1 MLEIDGRMGEGGG
14 QVLRTALG
22 LSLVTGRAFRI
33 DGIRGGRRRP
43 GLLRQHLTAVRVCA
57 EIGAARVEGAELG
70 STTLT
75 CEPTRLQPGRWT
87 AEVGSAGSAG
97 LVVQA
102 ALPGLLA
109 ATGSSV
115 LEVTGG
121 THNRGAPPFEFLD
134 LALWPVLRRMGAE
147 LSLEMTQPGFE
158 PAGGGHYRLE
168 VTGGQPLE
176 PLELE
181 DRGPLEAARAIVW
194 LSRLP
199 GHIVERETDELRR
212 RLDGMELD
220 VEVREV
226 EASGPGNAVVMV
238 LDFRHVTDVVTG
250 FGVRGVPAERVVAG
264 VIREVK
270 RRLRSNAAVGPHLAD
285 QLLVP
290 LAMAGGGSFTTLDP
304 TTHSTTN
311 ARVIE
316 RFLDVRIEIDSLA
329 RELWRVT
336 VERVC

>member
-1 MLEIDGRMGEGGG
+1 MLDIDGRMGEGGG

-43 GLLRQHLTAVRVCA
+43 GLLRQHLTAVRACA
-57 EIGAARVEGAELG
+57 EIGAARVEGADLG
-70 STTLT
+70 SATLIF
-75 CEPTRLQPGRWT
+75 EPTQVRPGRWT
-87 AEVGSAGSAG
+87 ADVGSAGSAG

-109 ATGSSV
+109 APGASV

-121 THNRGAPPFEFLD
+121 THNRAAPPFEFLD
-134 LALWPVLRRMGAE
+134 LALVPLLRRMGAE
-147 LSLEMTQPGFE
+147 LSLEMARPGFE
-158 PAGGGHYRLE
+158 PAGGGRYRLE
-168 VTGGQPLE
+168 VADGQPLE
-176 PLELE
+176 PLVLD
-181 DRGPLEAARAIVW
+181 DRGPLDAMRATLW

-199 GHIVERETDELRR
+199 GHIVEREADELRR
-212 RLDGMELD
+212 RLDGTELD

-226 EASGPGNAVVMV
+226 EAAGPGNAVVLV
-238 LDFRHVTDVVTG
+238 LHFRHGTDVVTG

-264 VIREVK
+264 VVREVK
-270 RRLRSNAAVGPHLAD
+270 RRLRSDAAVGPHLAD

-304 TTHSTTN
+304 TTHTTTN

-316 RFLDVRIEIDSLA
+316 RFLDVRIGIEPEA

-336 VERVC
+336 VEPTG